1 MGLDDKIDH
10 KAEDFE
16 GKAKEGVGRV
26 TGDEELEAE
35 GRADQASSSVKQA
48 GDKVKDAA
56 KKIVGK

>member
-10 KAEDFE
+10 KAEDLG
-16 GKAKEGVGRV
+16 GKTKEGVGKA
-26 TGDEELEAE
+26 TGDEQLEAE
-35 GRADQASSSVKQA
+35 GRTDQASSEVKQA